1 MQPSEKASFLIKLYR
16 ILQSQKYTNCIN
28 WSLPD
33 GLSFI
38 IVNKKLFEKKILPK
52 FFHTRK
58 FASFHRQLNLYNFR
72 KKKDENGEKKYFHK
86 EFNKWKSE
94 KQIQLIKKEPKISR
108 NEEPNEGGENKI
120 ENNKEENQI
129 IEINQFENL
138 DENSKQ
144 IKCENIIKKEELSK
158 NDNQLLLIYLLG
170 KIKGY
175 IETIKSL
182 LNEIEILKKDKINLN
197 EQIKQFENNYKNYY
211 LQNKNDK
218 IKPAII
224 NLNINDI
231 EEMNKDNDINFLNI
245 NKEGRYDKHKDFV
258 YMSNSYYKNKKSILK
273 SSQNSNNCYNINNEF
288 NYYYNNNAYGL
299 KSSQISNYNNCNSL
313 KGSQISN
320 YNN

>member
-1 MQPSEKASFLIKLYR
+1 M
-16 ILQSQKYTNCIN
+16 
-28 WSLPD
+28 
-33 GLSFI
+33 
-38 IVNKKLFEKKILPK
+38 
-52 FFHTRK
+52 
-58 FASFHRQLNLYNFR
+58 
-72 KKKDENGEKKYFHK
+72 
-86 EFNKWKSE
+86 
-94 KQIQLIKKEPKISR
+94 
-108 NEEPNEGGENKI
+108 
-120 ENNKEENQI
+120 
-129 IEINQFENL
+129 

>member
-1 MQPSEKASFLIKLYR
+1 MQTPKKKRQPSFLIKLYE
-16 ILQSQKYTNCIN
+16 ILEDHSFSDYIR
-28 WSLPD
+28 WSPD

-38 IVNKKLFEKKILPK
+38 IINQKLFEKEVLLKYYAHHR
-52 FFHTRK
+52 FS
-58 FASFHRQLNLYNFR
+58 SFHRQLNLYNFS
-72 KKKDENGEKKYFHK
+72 KKKSEKKYFHK
-86 EFNKWKSE
+86 EFNMFKRKDE
-94 KQIQLIKKEPKISR
+94 IKLIKKKPKI
-108 NEEPNEGGENKI
+108 NKNKAPNEGGKNII
-120 ENNKEENQI
+120 ENNIEENQI

-144 IKCENIIKKEELSK
+144 IKCEDIIKKEELSK
-158 NDNQLLLIYLLG
+158 NDTQLLLIYLLD

-175 IETIKSL
+175 IETIKNL
-182 LNEIEILKKDKINLN
+182 QNEIEILKKDNINLN

-211 LQNKNDK
+211 LQKKNDK

-224 NLNINDI
+224 NLNINEI

-245 NKEGRYDKHKDFV
+245 NKEGIYDRHKDFV